1 MNKYYHPAAIR
12 GAVLTFLLVG
22 AAGLSARG
30 QAVVSTVAGSGTAS
44 SADGPA
50 LTAQFNQPLGIAV
63 DAQGTAYVADQMNHS
78 IRKITAAGV
87 VTTLVFEPGPLAA
100 GVYYG
105 RLKTSQTIITYRMLF
120 ARQFSFFT

>member
-1 MNKYYHPAAIR
+1 MNKNFHPAAIR

-22 AAGLSARG
+22 AAGLSAHS
-30 QAVVSTVAGSGTAS
+30 QAVVSTVAGSGTVGNL
-44 SADGPA
+44 DGPA

-87 VTTLVFEPGPLAA
+87 VTTLAFEPGPLAA

-105 RLKTSQTIITYRMLF
+105 RLKTSQAIVTYRMLL
-120 ARQFSFFT
+120 AR